1 MSQLREPGERE
12 RAGDLRVLGQSPLES
27 RCPAEVTNASQQ
39 GLWNVVIPLR
49 EPQEYLGDTPKKAP
63 LSCYQLGGDYQ
74 TKDRLGQKKKK
85 MAKIPSSDHLLPSEA
100 EIKSLEEML
109 KAKAVTRQESV

>member
-1 MSQLREPGERE
+1 MHPSRDCGMWLFPSENPRNTWGILQRRH
-12 RAGDLRVLGQSPLES
+12 
-27 RCPAEVTNASQQ
+27 RCPVTS
-39 GLWNVVIPLR
+39 WVVTIKPR
-49 EPQEYLGDTPKKAP
+49 IVWAK
-63 LSCYQLGGDYQ
+63 
-74 TKDRLGQKKKK
+74 KKKK